1 MSEPLSAPEE
11 ILRRTSLAD
20 VLGSAN
26 PYKNQMSHIEADDE
40 FRKQFPDVVDALHK
54 QQKTGTVNLMRSAGP
69 VSDRYIL
76 AHNPADMI
84 IGPGGSG
91 KTIASGKKA
100 LVEAQRIYPGADG
113 VRRYIL
119 GTWRQK
125 YVNVWKATIPSW
137 WKLFPKDMPSSKWTG
152 ASPREAEHVLQFED
166 DFGPIILTNRFR
178 AFGET
183 MDPDDIL
190 GNEFTD
196 CYFNEWPTLA
206 EDLCAALVDRVG
218 REPPREV
225 IKRAGRFFGDGN
237 APDVL
242 HFTYRDF
249 YEKAKPGHILHA
261 QPSGLSPDAE
271 NIAAMGRG
279 YYENSAMMN
288 AHRPWW
294 INRMIHAKPGFTR
307 ANMPV
312 WKEWDDDRNM
322 AKHTIEVIRELPVLT
337 GTDGG
342 MTPSTVYMQEKP
354 NGQLRILA
362 ECPLDRGGMKELSV
376 AMLAIE
382 ASPRFAGCE
391 FYSLCDPAMGAGEDL
406 EDRSDRQ
413 KLSGYLGRKVHLA
426 PTNNPDTR
434 QEAIRAKLRHTCDA
448 GEPGL
453 IVDPSCKVIRRG
465 ANQTYHFRN
474 IAGTDDVGGVAK
486 TFDGHTCE
494 AAEYGG
500 LACGT
505 AEARRRGDDGR
516 RRREKRREENRSAGR
531 YNPLTRRRSHG

>member
-1 MSEPLSAPEE
+1 MSDPISAPEQ
-11 ILRRTSLAD
+11 ILRKTSLAD
-20 VLGSAN
+20 ALGSAN
-26 PYKNQMSHIEADDE
+26 PYKNQMSHVEADDE

-54 QQKTGTVNLMRSAGP
+54 EEKTGTVNLMRSAGP
-69 VSDRYIL
+69 ISDRYIL
-76 AHNPADMI
+76 AHNPADLI

-125 YVNVWKATIPSW
+125 YVNIWKATIPSW
-137 WKLFPKDMPSSKWTG
+137 WKLFPKDMPGSKWTG
-152 ASPREAEHVLQFED
+152 ASPREAEHTLNFED
-166 DFGPIILTNRFR
+166 DFGQILLTNRFR

-196 CYFNEWPTLA
+196 CYFNEWPTLP
-206 EDLCAALVDRVG
+206 EELCSALVDRVG

-225 IKRAGRFFGDGN
+225 IKRAGRFYGDGN

-242 HFTYRDF
+242 HFIYRDF
-249 YEKAKPGHILHA
+249 YENQKQGHVLHP

-271 NIAAMGRG
+271 NIEAMGRG

-288 AHRPWW
+288 SHRPWW
-294 INRMIHAKPGFTR
+294 IKRMIHAKPGFTR
-307 ANMPV
+307 ANLPV
-312 WKEWDDDRNM
+312 WPEWDDDRNM
-322 AKHTIEVIRELPVLT
+322 AKTTIPVIKELPVIT

-342 MTPSTVYMQEKP
+342 NTPATVYMQERP

-362 ECPLDRGGMKELSV
+362 CVSLERGGMKELSV

-382 ASPRFAGCE
+382 ATRFAGCE
-391 FYSLCDPAMGAGEDL
+391 FVSRCDPAMGAGEDL
-406 EDRSDRQ
+406 AEKSDRGR
-413 KLSGYLGRKVHLA
+413 LSEYLGRKVELA
-426 PTNNPDTR
+426 PTNNPDAR
-434 QEAIRAKLRHTCDA
+434 QEAMRSKMRHSCEG

-453 IVDPSCKVIRRG
+453 LVDPSCKAIRRG
-465 ANQTYHFRN
+465 ANQTYHFRKT
-474 IAGTDDVGGVAK
+474 AGTDDVSGVQK

-494 AAEYGG
+494 AAEYGA
-500 LACGT
+500 LVCGT
-505 AEARRRGDDGR
+505 AEATRRIGDTR
-516 RRREKRREENRSAGR
+516 QRREQRREENRNAPR
-531 YNPLTRRRSHG
+531 RNPLARRH